1 MLNFF
6 QNQKLIVKTM
16 GGFVVTSIITMAV
29 GLWGV
34 SAVQTESGTIER
46 IYTRQVEQVS
56 DLKESQILLLKAL
69 SGQKN
74 ALVAYTPEQRISFLK
89 EVETSRQQFDQILT
103 RLQKGSQGLDRD
115 RVGQIQTSW
124 AEFEKANDLVIAK
137 LKADQVEQ
145 AFLVSNGEASVKFA
159 STQSALQALVDQR
172 KAESNAEYKDSIARN
187 QNARF
192 VMLALCLVGVGI
204 GLTLGYVISQAVAR
218 PISRVVE
225 GLQALERGDLTQTIG
240 IDTQDEVGILARSY
254 DSLTARLR
262 EVMNDVQTASTNV
275 EQAVALVSSSVN
287 RGNFRAGR
295 SGTPTIEET
304 AVAMRQL
311 LESSQRNA
319 QLASQ
324 ATENF
329 TIVRASAEQ
338 GRKAMEQMI
347 DAVTAISNSSQQ
359 ISKIIH
365 VMDEIAIKTN
375 LLALNAAVEAAH
387 AGDHGKGFA
396 VVASEVRNLAQS
408 SGAAAKDIS
417 NLIADSVK
425 KSETGK
431 NLAEQSGQVLGDIT
445 EQMEQVSKML
455 LDISEGSSL
464 QLEAIEGASKSIT
477 VIDKTMQ
484 QNSEQVGRLREVV
497 SYFKV

>member
-1 MLNFF
+1 MAKFF

-46 IYTRQVEQVS
+46 IYTRHVEQVS
-56 DLKESQILLLKAL
+56 DLKESQIHLLKAL

-74 ALVAYTPEQRISFLK
+74 ALVAYTPEQRSTFLK
-89 EVETSRQQFDQILT
+89 EVETSRNQFDQILKH
-103 RLQKGSQGLDRD
+103 LQTASTGPDRD

-145 AFLVSNGEASVKFA
+145 AFLVSNGEASEKFA
-159 STQSALQALVDQR
+159 ATQHALQSLVDQR
-172 KAESNAEYKDSIARN
+172 KAEGSAEYRDSIARN
-187 QNARF
+187 RNARF
-192 VMLALCLVGVGI
+192 VMLILCLVGVGL

-218 PISRVVE
+218 PIVRVVE
-225 GLQALERGDLTQTIG
+225 GLQALERGDLTQIIG
-240 IDTQDEVGILARSY
+240 IDTQDEVGILARTY
-254 DSLTARLR
+254 DNLTARLR
-262 EVMNDVQTASTNV
+262 EVMNDVQTASNNV
-275 EQAVALVSSSVN
+275 EQAVALVSSSAI
-287 RGNFRAGR
+287 RGGVGGR
-295 SGTPTIEET
+295 SGATTIEET

-338 GRKAMEQMI
+338 GRKAMGQMI
-347 DAVTAISNSSQQ
+347 DAVTAINSSSQQ

-387 AGDHGKGFA
+387 AGDHGRGFA

-408 SGAAAKDIS
+408 SGEAAKDIS
-417 NLIADSVK
+417 NLIADSVT

-464 QLEAIEGASKSIT
+464 QREAIEGASKSIT
-477 VIDKTMQ
+477 AIDKTMQ

-497 SYFKV
+497 SYFRV